1 MNWVMAKPQY
11 YSAKEIQEFLNA
23 FTNKWGLQSI
33 ELGAKRSAKIDNDIV
48 SFHQMDEVEITW
60 YIGAK
65 YDEQFTTHV
74 IRRNIGQFE
83 QIVVEDSI
91 DRMLKRATKV
101 ALYIHYNR
109 YIISLPSST

>member
-1 MNWVMAKPQY
+1 MNWVTVKPQY
-11 YSAKEIQEFLNA
+11 YSAKEIQKFLNA

-33 ELGAKRSAKIDNDIV
+33 ELGTKRSAKIDDPV
-48 SFHQMDEVEITW
+48 SIYQMDEVEITW

-91 DRMLKRATKV
+91 ARMLKRATKV
-101 ALYIHYNR
+101 ALYIHCDR

>member
-1 MNWVMAKPQY
+1 MNWVTVKSQS

-23 FTNKWGLQSI
+23 FTNKWALQSI
-33 ELGAKRSAKIDNDIV
+33 ELGTKRSSKIDNDIV

-83 QIVVEDSI
+83 QIVVENSI
-91 DRMLKRATKV
+91 ARMLKRATKV